1 MNQAFIRLLK
11 CLLLL
16 DLFPLS
22 FSFFFSLTMKF
33 LLNLTVN
40 QLSLEV
46 FVLDALNILH
56 FKFMQLVINYLSVGH
71 LTLILRYQFL
81 LNFLIKRLHLSFI
94 KLFPLLINFLLV
106 VEFALLKLFLDLS
119 FLKYITKQEL

>member
-1 MNQAFIRLLK
+1 
-11 CLLLL
+11 
-16 DLFPLS
+16 
-22 FSFFFSLTMKF
+22 MKF

-119 FLKYITKQEL
+119 FLKYITK

>member
-106 VEFALLKLFLDLS
+106 VEFALLKMFLDLS
-119 FLKYITKQEL
+119 FLKYITK

>member
-119 FLKYITKQEL
+119 FLKYITK